1 MTTTSP
7 APGRAL
13 LVIPG
18 TLFWVLVIAGAV
30 MKNNALIGAG
40 VVLLVVTVGLTLTLK
55 VRAGAARVAAEKQLW
70 ADGTPA
76 RARVVRIKDTGARIN
91 RHPKIEFDLEVTV
104 AGQEPFPAN
113 LAAYISS
120 IAVPRV
126 QPDCT
131 IDVRVDPNDRTRVVI
146 DPDLTAGV

>member
-7 APGRAL
+7 TPGRAL

-40 VVLLVVTVGLTLTLK
+40 VVLLVITVGLTLTLRL
-55 VRAGAARVAAEKQLW
+55 RAHGANKAAEQQLW
-70 ADGTPA
+70 ASGTPA

-91 RHPKIEFDLEVTV
+91 RHPKIEFELEVTLPD
-104 AGQEPFPAN
+104 QPPFPAR

-120 IAVPRV
+120 IAIPRV

-131 IDVRVDPNDRTRVVI
+131 IDVRVDPADRTRVVI
-146 DPDLTAGV
+146 DPDLTPGV

>member
-30 MKNNALIGAG
+30 TKNNALIGAG
-40 VVLLVVTVGLTLTLK
+40 VVLLVVTVGLTLTLRL
-55 VRAGAARVAAEKQLW
+55 RAHGANKAAEQELW
-70 ADGTPA
+70 TRGTPA

-91 RHPKIEFDLEVTV
+91 RHPKIELELAVTV
-104 AGQEPFPAN
+104 PDQPPFPAT
-113 LAAYISS
+113 LAAYIST
-120 IAVPRV
+120 IAIPRV

-131 IDVRVDPNDRTRVVI
+131 IDVRVDPTDRTRVVI
-146 DPDLTAGV
+146 DPDLTPGV